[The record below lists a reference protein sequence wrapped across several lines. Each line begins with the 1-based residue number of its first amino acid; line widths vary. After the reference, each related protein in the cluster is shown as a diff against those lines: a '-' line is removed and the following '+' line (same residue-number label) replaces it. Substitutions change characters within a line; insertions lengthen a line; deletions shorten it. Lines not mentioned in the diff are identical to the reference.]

1 MKETLKDTLR
11 VFVVPTDIFKVEGLS
26 THDKLVYCIVRSFA
40 NSQTD
45 TAFPSYATIADLGS
59 MSRRQAIKCVT
70 KLLEMG
76 LLSKEAQFKVKK
88 DEEGKMKVRHTSNKY
103 TIHTPEVVNT
113 VHQVEGE
120 GGEYSSLG
128 GERGAL
134 GGEYSSPEN
143 NYLKESFK
151 KDDEKEKEV
160 QCPLNS
166 LPNYSEENK
175 DLIEAFATY
184 ASSKELHAD
193 FTRDITRNLAFVNF
207 RLTQYTLG
215 TALNKTLDSIEAGKC
230 SHPVK
235 YFMTVLENEYR
246 KVQR

>member
-1 MKETLKDTLR
+1 MSKETLRDTLR

-88 DEEGKMKVRHTSNKY
+88 DDEGNMKVRHTSNMY

-113 VHQVEGE
+113 VHQAEKSS
-120 GGEYSSLG
+120 EYSSLG

-134 GGEYSSPEN
+134 GGEYSSPEYKN
-143 NYLKESFK
+143 LKESFK
-151 KDDEKEKEV
+151 KDDEKEK
-160 QCPLNS
+160 QGQAS
-166 LPNYSEENK
+166 ADSDSFSENK
-175 DLIEAFATY
+175 ELIEAFAAY
-184 ASSKELHAD
+184 ASSNGLHQNYVG
-193 FTRDITRNLAFVNF
+193 DITKALSFVNF

-215 TALNKTLDSIEAGKC
+215 TALNKTLEAIESRKC
-230 SHPVK
+230 SHPVN

-246 KVQR
+246 KAIR